1 MAFEEL
7 KESTEGI
14 REQAQAMIESNVA
27 YYRLRTFKIA
37 MKSTAMIVKV
47 TMVALC
53 FLMVLLFSSIALA
66 FWLGNYYSN
75 YGLGFLCVAGIY
87 LILTLLLSLVK
98 DRFIEGPLLKKFS
111 ELFFND

>member
-27 YYRLRTFKIA
+27 YYKLRTFKIA

-53 FLMVLLFSSIALA
+53 FLMFLLFSSIALA
-66 FWLGNYYSN
+66 FMLGDYYSN